1 MGEIS
6 IRIRS
11 SLPDSTADHPAR
23 VAARERERRPGIFR
37 KARIRAVC
45 GLIVLAGGLV
55 SAPAVG
61 GVVDVNFEV
70 PVRARLNLAGDE
82 TVTLAPFLVVTDEG
96 ETAIQ
101 QRGVDVQQEF
111 EDYLRRLIKRR
122 TDLDFIEAG
131 PVDYP
136 SYDLQRL
143 ANDQDFWR
151 FLGERTGAD
160 LILSGSLDFDIQ
172 DRSGYR
178 TEEYVSPFDGRTYYR
193 QVLVEQTGF
202 EYDIVMEVFDGR
214 TGEQLYS
221 DNFKDFKQ
229 FEGESVDP
237 LAGMFENLFALEDRI
252 VGIFTQKRVETTR
265 TLFTD

>member
-1 MGEIS
+1 MIS
-6 IRIRS
+6 NLR
-11 SLPDSTADHPAR
+11 
-23 VAARERERRPGIFR
+23 GIFGPS
-37 KARIRAVC
+37 AALAASLC
-45 GLIVLAGGLV
+45 VLLGGLATSRPV
-55 SAPAVG
+55 VA
-61 GVVDVNFEV
+61 GVVQVNFEV
-70 PVRARLNLAGDE
+70 PVRARLELTGNE
-82 TVTLAPFLVVTDEG
+82 SVTLAPFLVITDEG

-101 QRGVDVQQEF
+101 QRGVNVQQEF
-111 EDYLRRLIKRR
+111 EDYLRRLLKRR
-122 TDLDFIEAG
+122 TKLSFIEAG

-136 SYDLQRL
+136 SYDLEKL
-143 ANDQDFWR
+143 ANNEDFWR

-178 TEEYVSPFDGRTYYR
+178 TEEYISPFDGRTYFR

-202 EYDIVMEVFDGR
+202 EYDIVMEVYDGA
-214 TGEQLYS
+214 TGKQLYS

-252 VGIFTQKRVETTR
+252 VGIFSQKRVETTR
-265 TLFTD
+265 SLFTD